1 VSAWKRVLQFRAL
14 ELLLEQGGKGQDR
27 CAGGD
32 EKEPIAR
39 TSKPEQGHEDQ
50 EPQEQGGR
58 AADLHDVVR
67 STVENRAARSFLV
80 AVKELPDRRVPAEDV
95 AMARA

>member
-1 VSAWKRVLQFRAL
+1 VSAWERVIQFRAL
-14 ELLLEQGGKGQDR
+14 ELLFEQGREGQDR

-39 TSKPEQGHEDQ
+39 TSKPEQGREDQ
-50 EPQEQGGR
+50 EPQEQCGR

-67 STVENRAARSFLV
+67 SPFENRTVRSFLV

-95 AMARA
+95 AMPRG